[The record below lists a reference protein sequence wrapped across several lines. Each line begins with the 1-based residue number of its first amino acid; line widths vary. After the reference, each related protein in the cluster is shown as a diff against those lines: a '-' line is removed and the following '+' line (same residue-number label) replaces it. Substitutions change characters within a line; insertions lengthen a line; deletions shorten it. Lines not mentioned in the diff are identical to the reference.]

1 MKRIVRLPLAAIL
14 LALLGLALPAPAA
27 AQEPTVVVLVRHAE
41 KAAAGGQ
48 DPELS
53 EAGTA
58 RARALAATLEDA
70 GVDAVVVTDLRRT
83 RLTAAPLTAELKLD
97 PEVVPAGAPNHAGAV
112 ADAVRRHAG
121 KTVLVVGHSNT
132 LPAIVAALGA
142 PPVGE
147 LCDHEYSNLFVVV
160 LRPDRGP
167 TLIRSRYGAADP
179 APTAPCGRAMRQ

>member
-1 MKRIVRLPLAAIL
+1 VKRIARLPLAVFL
-14 LALLGLALPAPAA
+14 LALCGLALPDLAA

-48 DPELS
+48 DPELT

-58 RARALAATLEDA
+58 RAGALAAALAEA
-70 GVDAVVVTDLRRT
+70 GVDAVVTTQLRRT
-83 RLTAAPLTAELKLD
+83 RLTAQPLMRELGLS
-97 PEVVPAGAPNHAGAV
+97 PEVVPAGGPDHPKAV

-132 LPAIVAALGA
+132 VPAIVTALGA
-142 PPVGE
+142 PPMGE

-160 LRPDRGP
+160 LRPGEAP
-167 TLIRSRYGAADP
+167 TLVQSRYGAPDP
-179 APTAPCGRAMRQ
+179 APTAPCARTMRQ